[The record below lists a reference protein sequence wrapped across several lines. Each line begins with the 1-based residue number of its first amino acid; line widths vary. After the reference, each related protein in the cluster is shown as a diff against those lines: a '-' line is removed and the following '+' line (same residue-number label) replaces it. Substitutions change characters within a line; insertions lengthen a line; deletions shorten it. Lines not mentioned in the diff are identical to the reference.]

1 LRVVQHQ
8 AQPKAKPR
16 SADRYYN
23 GTSKPPSNWRL
34 GEPRPIVPENPGE
47 RRSRSIE
54 YGLGKILMH
63 DKGDRRFVKQ
73 SSLTAK
79 PNEVAPNLHQ
89 SDGFTPKIT
98 KHYLDDTEI
107 KQALQEEGVCF
118 FPGQDTRSPR
128 EVMKS
133 RQKKEK
139 LTAYQDAFPAPKPIR
154 QPFASASKTGGS
166 MMQGNEPSQSY
177 QRPPHL

>member
-1 LRVVQHQ
+1 
-8 AQPKAKPR
+8 
-16 SADRYYN
+16 
-23 GTSKPPSNWRL
+23 
-34 GEPRPIVPENPGE
+34 
-47 RRSRSIE
+47 
-54 YGLGKILMH
+54 MH